1 MAETKKPINVLVVD
15 DEQFFAEWLAEN
27 LQDQPGLYNARW
39 VNSGERALE
48 WIQQQPVDLVISD
61 IKMAGVSGIELLKQI
76 RRHHPSIGVILMTGY
91 ALPELQQEAVKRGS
105 LFYLEKPFP
114 MERLESAIEQAM
126 ANRPA
131 QDRSAAGETGGPES
145 TTQFSLLDTLHLFH
159 LSRANKT
166 LLVRAGTSDGLIYYQ
181 DGEVVHAV
189 TQDQTGEP
197 AFQQI
202 LSWQSNDYA
211 VFTDEPPPTR
221 TIFRDFDI
229 LLSTATQPGSM
240 PAPTA
245 GIAQQRQS
253 LDGSPDAPQP
263 LQESP
268 AVESWPAEQLPDELP
283 LTVMH
288 QEAQQETLMTAPMQE
303 SDSTQAP
310 QSAAPPPSEQPKVE
324 EHELATGHAPQA
336 EPSGTQMMP
345 TLSNDDK
352 RQVEE
357 LLMASDHLEG
367 GMLLTVNGSI
377 LVSKLPPH
385 GLSSDVLADAGS
397 LFEMCRR
404 LAGQLG
410 RGHHRQS
417 FIQGELGN
425 IIISDAGGDAFLLFV
440 TNAKATLGLALL
452 QARQR
457 AQKVGQIMAN
467 YA

>member
-1 MAETKKPINVLVVD
+1 MVDTKKPINVLVVD

-126 ANRPA
+126 ASRPA
-131 QDRSAAGETGGPES
+131 QDQPAVKEAVGSES

-189 TQDQTGEP
+189 TQDQTGES
-197 AFQQI
+197 AFHQI
-202 LSWQSNDYA
+202 LNWQSNDYA
-211 VFTDEPPPTR
+211 VFTDEPPPSR
-221 TIFRDFDI
+221 TIFRDFDV
-229 LLSTATQPGSM
+229 LLSAATQPSSM
-240 PAPTA
+240 PAPTVVTA
-245 GIAQQRQS
+245 AERQTS
-253 LDGSPDAPQP
+253 DVSPGVPQP
-263 LQESP
+263 LEETP
-268 AVESWPAEQLPDELP
+268 AVEPWPAVQLPDQPP
-283 LTVMH
+283 LTVLH
-288 QEAQQETLMTAPMQE
+288 QEAQQETLMTAPRQE
-303 SDSTQAP
+303 SDSMQAP
-310 QSAAPPPSEQPKVE
+310 QSVTLPLPEQPKVE
-324 EHELATGHAPQA
+324 EHEVATRYAPQV
-336 EPSGTQMMP
+336 ESSDMRTTP
-345 TLSNDDK
+345 TLSTDDK

-357 LLMASDHLEG
+357 LLMASEHLEG

-385 GLSSDVLADAGS
+385 ALSSDVLAEAGS
-397 LFEMCRR
+397 LFDMCRR